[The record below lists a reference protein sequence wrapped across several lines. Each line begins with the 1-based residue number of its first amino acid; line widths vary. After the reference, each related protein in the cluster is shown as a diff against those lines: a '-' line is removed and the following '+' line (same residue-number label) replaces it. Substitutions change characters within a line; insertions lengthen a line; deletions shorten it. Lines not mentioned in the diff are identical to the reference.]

1 MESAPKA
8 DSSMMVVNLKGYDM
22 PDDTPTAQKV
32 QGKKIIFNKY
42 RDFRC
47 MIDEVV
53 NFGHSP
59 HDDCADSLNIV
70 VQGLMRRG
78 GAQISWD

>member
-1 MESAPKA
+1 MGLFEH
-8 DSSMMVVNLKGYDM
+8 
-22 PDDTPTAQKV
+22 
-32 QGKKIIFNKY
+32 KKILFNKY
-42 RDFRC
+42 RDFSC
-47 MIDEVV
+47 MVDEIV

-78 GAQISWD
+78 KAHIEWN